1 MIVPNSGYWA
11 AAQLTFQSTHFVLSV
26 PTYCLIDTQYN
37 NVSKNKNKIDYIN
50 LKAEL
55 KSRQMLSTEMGD
67 PIVKWMQAK
76 VLCFTHRF

>member
-11 AAQLTFQSTHFVLSV
+11 AAELTFQSTHFVLSV

-37 NVSKNKNKIDYIN
+37 NVSKNKNKIDYIKDKDRVEVSPN
-50 LKAEL
+50 VIY
-55 KSRQMLSTEMGD
+55 GD
-67 PIVKWMQAK
+67 LIVKWMQAK

>member
-37 NVSKNKNKIDYIN
+37 NVSKNKNKIDYIKDKDRVEDSPN
-50 LKAEL
+50 VIY
-55 KSRQMLSTEMGD
+55 GD
-67 PIVKWMQAK
+67 LIVKWMQAK